1 MMLRILIY
9 PHVNNLKNP
18 EKDNFLCF
26 LRKLILS
33 LRLINFDVFWYL
45 IIPKIS
51 DDKFSFTKKI
61 KKMFRMKNIKQI
73 SLLANKSYHID
84 TSLNFSEMKKI
95 SWRDYSIDIVLSNL
109 PEQNIYLRKYFSQF
123 TNISPV
129 FISFFNRNDF
139 LGNFR
144 KEETETI
151 IITSFL
157 ESERCYVNN
166 LTEKDA
172 LIEKTVKRFNVNNVR
187 KINEKIKVFS
197 YPSLPIEPDNYSNF
211 DSSPLRIIV
220 FNHKPENERSFPLF
234 CASIEELWMKRKD
247 FRVWVPNYQKR
258 RVPFEWMITDIP
270 STTTQD
276 YYYGLKRCY
285 IGVAPRQTQANW
297 KISTVDGLLCGLP
310 YILYDSDYY
319 KYLNPNADRYKNR
332 RQLNKHL
339 EFYLDNIDYRNNKA
353 KEALSY
359 VHDNFLFS
367 SVVKEISGDMAMLYG
382 NQKKIISSKSREI
395 SELIKKEK
403 RISQREILKKTGWD
417 TETKFN
423 QYRSYLLSDKNI
435 TEEKDNW
442 KSIYLKK

>member
-1 MMLRILIY
+1 MIRILIY
-9 PHVNNLKNP
+9 PFINDLNNP

-26 LRKLILS
+26 LKKLILS
-33 LRLINFDVFWYL
+33 LKLAKFDAFWYL
-45 IIPKIS
+45 IVPKIS
-51 DDKFSFTKKI
+51 NDKLSLTKKI
-61 KKMFRMKNIKQI
+61 KKMFRLKNVKQI
-73 SLLANKSYHID
+73 SLLANKNYHIE
-84 TSLNFSEMKKI
+84 TGLNFSEMKKI
-95 SWRDYSIDIVLSNL
+95 SWRDYSIDIAMTNL

-129 FISFFNRNDF
+129 FISFFNWND
-139 LGNFR
+139 LPVNFN
-144 KEETETI
+144 EADTEI
-151 IITSFL
+151 VNLTSFL
-157 ESERCYVNN
+157 MIDRCYVNT

-172 LIEKTVKRFNVNNVR
+172 LIEKTVKRFNVNTVR
-187 KINEKIKVFS
+187 KINEKLKVFS
-197 YPSLPIEPDNYSNF
+197 YPSLPIESDNYSNF

-270 STTTQD
+270 NNTVQD

-319 KYLNPNADRYKNR
+319 KHLNPNADRYKNR

-339 EFYLDNIDYRNNKA
+339 EFYLDNIDYRNDKA
-353 KEALSY
+353 KEALFY

-367 SVVKEISGDMAMLYG
+367 SVVNEISVDIATLYS
-382 NQKKIISSKSREI
+382 NQKKLISSKAREV

-403 RISQREILKKTGWD
+403 RISQREILRRTGWD
-417 TETKFN
+417 TKTKFN

-435 TEEKDNW
+435 IEEKDNW